1 MSERSLQLD
10 ALRDICSPEKI
21 ASLFRMLGYNA
32 DAQPLEVI
40 HNSPELLIVI
50 APQLRLFERQ
60 SELLV

>member
-40 HNSPELLIVI
+40 TQFPRTAHSDRASTAAL
-50 APQLRLFERQ
+50 
-60 SELLV
+60 